1 MTLQKRIIRLSPH
14 TVVVFVAVI
23 GIGLVAAVLLFTVL
37 IPVLGG
43 NSFDEPSPLFSV
55 SEFPSTDETDDSAVM
70 QLAAELLSSPQW
82 TEGAVSLEDWNLT
95 DNGPLTR
102 GGSRI
107 GIYADVRFEPQLILF
122 GRLDFIRCGKNET
135 WGSPDGEFQIAGLHI
150 WLLDGESGP
159 HNVLPL
165 DQYGELSR
173 FLEVESLVQAPVDC
187 VDSMQKS
194 SLNLSI
200 QGVPPSRLKRGLLAE
215 SLPQ

>member
-102 GGSRI
+102 GGLNSLRGVVLVFTLTSGSSRNL
-107 GIYADVRFEPQLILF
+107 Y
-122 GRLDFIRCGKNET
+122 
-135 WGSPDGEFQIAGLHI
+135 
-150 WLLDGESGP
+150 
-159 HNVLPL
+159 
-165 DQYGELSR
+165 
-173 FLEVESLVQAPVDC
+173 
-187 VDSMQKS
+187 S
-194 SLNLSI
+194 SDAWT
-200 QGVPPSRLKRGLLAE
+200 SRLLMRRMTPLVMQLAAIVL
-215 SLPQ
+215 SSMD